1 MKRVFNCIA
10 YCLLIAL
17 VLFPQTACFEEQIIL
32 NGQDKKLID
41 SLYNAERK
49 TMLVELDSL
58 CELHFDG
65 RVEAAIDSI
74 MTKRLEEIR
83 RLKGGG
89 ESLIT
94 VEK

>member
-1 MKRVFNCIA
+1 VV
-10 YCLLIAL
+10 
-17 VLFPQTACFEEQIIL
+17 VLCSQIACFEEPIIL
-32 NGQDKKLID
+32 NSQDKKLID

-49 TMLVELDSL
+49 IMLVELDSL

-65 RVEAAIDSI
+65 RVSAAVDSI
-74 MTKRLEEIR
+74 MTKRLKEIR
-83 RLKGGG
+83 RLKGAGN